1 MINLKHM
8 TTVGKKILTLVHN
21 DFEDLELWYP
31 VLRLRG
37 EGMVVHLAGDLA
49 NHVYVGKY
57 GVPVKSDISFD
68 EMSADDY
75 DGLLIPGGWAPDK
88 LRRFPEVLKFTRD
101 MMNAKKPVGQ
111 ICHAG
116 WVLVSA
122 NVLKGRKVTSTP
134 GIKDDLINA
143 GAEWIDA
150 PVVVDGN
157 LVSSQKPADL
167 PFYMNTYL
175 ELFR

>member
-1 MINLKHM
+1 MKPE
-8 TTVGKKILTLVHN
+8 GKKILALVHS

-31 VLRLRG
+31 ILRLRG
-37 EGMVVHLAGDLA
+37 EGMVVHLAGDIGH
-49 NHVYVGKY
+49 HVYVGKY
-57 GVPVKSDISFD
+57 GVPAKSDLAFD
-68 EMSADDY
+68 EISADDY

-88 LRRFPEVLKFTRD
+88 LRRFPDVLEFTRL
-101 MMNAKKPVGQ
+101 MMAANKPLGQ

-122 NVLKGRKVTSTP
+122 HVLKGRKVTSTP

-157 LVSSQKPADL
+157 LVSAQKPADL
-167 PFYMNTYL
+167 PFYMNAFL
-175 ELFR
+175 ELFK